1 MKTAV
6 EWLADLLR
14 ALVGGQQPQ
23 PVYVPIPVRPA
34 PRGLAA
40 SSDPARR
47 PAASTARDPRK
58 APRAPTA
65 GHSKRN

>member
-23 PVYVPIPVRPA
+23 PVYIPIPVRPA
-34 PRGLAA
+34 G
-40 SSDPARR
+40 PA
-47 PAASTARDPRK
+47 PALIR
-58 APRAPTA
+58 
-65 GHSKRN
+65 